1 MFSLFVKF
9 GMFVNWQSLT
19 NSARLVKYEIVLIPY
34 SLYSVVSDGT
44 SSPLERAAT
53 NENRKL
59 CRKYYNYKAENLY

>member
-9 GMFVNWQSLT
+9 GMFVNWQ
-19 NSARLVKYEIVLIPY
+19 SARLVKYEIVLIPY